1 MLGAFLTIVLLVVAY
16 LVGGA
21 LEKSHYRDI
30 EARETRYRTFP
41 VISVKSTPRGWTA
54 TDAGLVSGSVVVS
67 VDYFKRLLASIRM
80 VFGGR
85 LGAYET
91 LLERARREAV
101 LRMTEA
107 AVARGFDAIINVRL
121 VSSRLAS
128 SRGGGKGTA
137 GVEILA
143 FGTGLTL
150 DGSVALTDG

>member
-1 MLGAFLTIVLLVVAY
+1 MPGAFLTIILLVVAY

-30 EARETRYRTFP
+30 EARETRHRAFP
-41 VISVKSTPRGWTA
+41 VISVKSTPSGWTA
-54 TDAGLVSGSVVVS
+54 IDAGLVSGSVVVS
-67 VDYFKRLLASIRM
+67 VDYFKRLLASVRM

-150 DGSVALTDG
+150 DGSVARTDG

>member
-1 MLGAFLTIVLLVVAY
+1 MVGAFLLTVLLVAGY

-30 EARETRYRTFP
+30 ESREARCRPFP
-41 VISVKSTPRGWTA
+41 VISVKSTPPGWTV

-67 VDYFKRLLASIRM
+67 VDYFKRLLASLRM

-85 LGAYET
+85 LEAYET
-91 LLERARREAV
+91 LLDRARREAV

-121 VSSRLAS
+121 VSSRIAS
-128 SRGGGKGTA
+128 SRGSGKGTA
-137 GVEILA
+137 GVEVLA
-143 FGTGLTL
+143 FGTGLTV
-150 DGSVALTDG
+150 DGPTTLIDA

>member
-1 MLGAFLTIVLLVVAY
+1 
-16 LVGGA
+16 
-21 LEKSHYRDI
+21 
-30 EARETRYRTFP
+30 
-41 VISVKSTPRGWTA
+41 
-54 TDAGLVSGSVVVS
+54 
-67 VDYFKRLLASIRM
+67 
-80 VFGGR
+80 
-85 LGAYET
+85 
-91 LLERARREAV
+91 
-101 LRMTEA
+101 MTEA

>member
-1 MLGAFLTIVLLVVAY
+1 MLGASLTIVLLVTAY

-21 LEKSHYRDI
+21 LEKSHYQDI

-41 VISVKSTPRGWTA
+41 VINVKSTPREWTA

-150 DGSVALTDG
+150 DGSVARTDD